1 MDYPA
6 TLTFPVLLENSFSK
20 FGHLNAMAYAGE
32 KPMTY
37 NELENQVSALIAFL
51 EKLSIKQG
59 DKVAILSL
67 NMPNWGIAYF
77 ALTSMGVVVVPLLP
91 DFSPSEIENVLVH
104 SGVEAIFVSGG
115 LFPKFFDLNIETI
128 KVTISLDDF
137 SLIGDPGIE
146 AVFDPSAKPV
156 NKYAVE
162 EDDLAAII
170 YTSGTAGKSKGVML
184 SQKNICFTAIQA
196 QTVQDFGTED
206 RFLSILPL
214 SHTYENTLGLVLPVF
229 CGSCIYYLRKP
240 PTPAVLLPALAEIR
254 PTAVL
259 SVPLIIEKIYRN
271 KILPSFTENRLLNQ
285 LYKSAFIR
293 KQLNKVAGKKLMKTF
308 GGELKFFGIGG
319 AKLDRTVE
327 QFLLEAEFPYAIGYG
342 LTESAPLLA
351 GFNPKSPRLQST
363 GPKMEGVELK
373 INSPDKETGE
383 GEIWAK
389 GPNVMIGYYKEAG
402 LTEEVKTEDGWLKTG
417 DLGVFDEDGYLFIK
431 GRLKN
436 MILGSNGENIYPE
449 EIESVINNFNFVM
462 ESLVVEQKG
471 KLVALVHFNS
481 EEIET
486 RFNHLKDEFSNY
498 TERKTGELQKEL
510 QEYVNARVNKFSR
523 LQLVVAQ
530 AAPFQKTA
538 THKIKRYLYKE

>member
-1 MDYPA
+1 MNYPA
-6 TLTFPVLLENSFSK
+6 KLTFPVLLENSFSK
-20 FGHLNAMAYAGE
+20 FSKLNAMAYAGE
-32 KPMTY
+32 SPVSY
-37 NELENQVSALIAFL
+37 GELEIQVNAVIAFI
-51 EKLSIKQG
+51 EKLDIRQG

-67 NMPNWGIAYF
+67 NMPNWGVAYF
-77 ALTSMGVVVVPLLP
+77 ALVSMGVVAVPLLP
-91 DFSPSEIENVLVH
+91 DFLPSEIENVLIH
-104 SGVEAIFVSGG
+104 SGVTAIFVSGG
-115 LFPKFFDLNIETI
+115 LYPKISETNIKTI
-128 KVTISLDDF
+128 KTRISLDDF
-137 SLIGDPGIE
+137 SIIGETE
-146 AVFDPSAKPV
+146 AGPVFNPNATPI
-156 NKYAVE
+156 NKYVVE

-196 QTVQDFGTED
+196 QTVQSFGPGD

-214 SHTYENTLGLVLPVF
+214 SHTYENTLGLVLPIF
-229 CGSCIYYLRKP
+229 CGSCIYYLRRP

-259 SVPLIIEKIYRN
+259 SVPMIIEKIYRN
-271 KILPSFTENRLLNQ
+271 KILPAFTHNRFINQ
-285 LYKSAFIR
+285 LYKTAFIR
-293 KQLNKVAGKKLMKTF
+293 KQLNKVAGRKLKKTF

-351 GFNPKSPRLQST
+351 GFNPKRPRLQST
-363 GPKMEGVELK
+363 GPKMKGVDLK
-373 INSPDKETGE
+373 INDPDKETGE

-389 GPNVMIGYYKEAG
+389 GPNVMIGYYKEPE
-402 LTEEVKTEDGWLKTG
+402 LTDETITNDGWLKTG
-417 DLGVFDEDGYLFIK
+417 DLGVFDKDGYLFIK

-471 KLVALVHFNS
+471 KLVALVHFNR

-498 TERKTGELQKEL
+498 AERKTDELQKEL

-530 AAPFQKTA
+530 VAPFQKTA
-538 THKIKRYLYKE
+538 TQKIKRYLYK

>member
-32 KPMTY
+32 KPMSY
-37 NELENQVSALIAFL
+37 KELESQVSAVIAFL
-51 EKLSIKQG
+51 EKLDIKQG
-59 DKVAILSL
+59 DKVSILSL
-67 NMPNWGIAYF
+67 NMPNWGIVYF
-77 ALTSMGVVVVPLLP
+77 ALTTMGVVVVPLLP
-91 DFSPSEIENVLVH
+91 DFSSSEIENVLNH
-104 SGVEAIFVSGG
+104 SEVKAVFVSGG
-115 LFPKFFDLNIETI
+115 LYPKISELNIETI
-128 KVTISLDDF
+128 KVWISLDDF
-137 SLIGDPGIE
+137 SIIGEKEMGATFDAE
-146 AVFDPSAKPV
+146 ARPV
-156 NKYAVE
+156 NKYVVV
-162 EDDLAAII
+162 EDDLAAVI

-184 SQKNICFTAIQA
+184 SQKNICFTAIKA

-214 SHTYENTLGLVLPVF
+214 SHTYENTLGLVLPIF

-259 SVPLIIEKIYRN
+259 SVPMVIEKIYRN
-271 KILPSFTENRLLNQ
+271 KILPAFTDKPLIAR
-285 LYKSAFIR
+285 LYKTAFIR
-293 KQLNKVAGKKLMKTF
+293 KQLNKIAGKKLMKTF

-319 AKLDRTVE
+319 AKLDKTVE

-351 GFNPKSPRLQST
+351 GFNPQRPRLQST
-363 GPKMEGVELK
+363 GPRMEGVELK
-373 INSPDKETGE
+373 INNPDKETGE

-389 GPNVMIGYYKEAG
+389 GPNVMIGYYKEPG
-402 LTEEVKTEDGWLKTG
+402 LTEETKTNDGWLKTG
-417 DLGVFDEDGYLFIK
+417 DLGIFDKDGYLYIK

-471 KLVALVHFNS
+471 KLVALVHFNR

-486 RFNHLKDEFSNY
+486 RFHDLKDEFANY
-498 TERKTGELQKEL
+498 AERKTAELQKEL

-530 AAPFQKTA
+530 ADPFQKTA
-538 THKIKRYLYKE
+538 TQKIKRYLYK

>member
-1 MDYPA
+1 MNYPA
-6 TLTFPVLLENSFSK
+6 KLTFPILLENSFSK
-20 FGHLNAMAYAGE
+20 YSKQNAMAYAGE
-32 KPMTY
+32 IPMTY
-37 NELENQVSALIAFL
+37 AELESQVNAVIAFL
-51 EKLSIKQG
+51 EKLDIKQG

-67 NMPNWGIAYF
+67 NMPNWGIVYF
-77 ALTSMGVVVVPLLP
+77 ALASMGIVAVPLLP
-91 DFSPSEIENVLVH
+91 DFLPSEIENVLIH
-104 SGVEAIFVSGG
+104 SEVQAIFVSGG
-115 LFPKFFDLNIETI
+115 LYPKISEISVDTI
-128 KVTISLDDF
+128 KIRISLDDF
-137 SLIGDPGIE
+137 SVISGSSSLAG
-146 AVFDPSAKPV
+146 FDPDARPV
-156 NKYAVE
+156 NSYIVE
-162 EDDLAAII
+162 EDDLSAII

-214 SHTYENTLGLVLPVF
+214 SHTYENTLGLVLPIF

-259 SVPLIIEKIYRN
+259 SVPMVIEKIYRN
-271 KILPSFTENRLLNQ
+271 KILPAFTDKPLINK
-285 LYKSAFIR
+285 LYKNAFIR
-293 KQLNKVAGKKLMKTF
+293 RQLNKIAGKKLKKTF

-327 QFLLEAEFPYAIGYG
+327 QFLLEAEFPYSIGYG

-351 GFNPKSPRLQST
+351 GFNPKRPRLQST
-363 GPKMEGVELK
+363 GPRMEGVELK
-373 INSPDKETGE
+373 INNPDKETGE

-389 GPNVMIGYYKEAG
+389 GPNVMIGYYKEPG
-402 LTEEVKTEDGWLKTG
+402 LTEEAVTNDGWLRTG
-417 DLGVFDEDGYLFIK
+417 DLGVIDKEGYLFIK

-449 EIESVINNFNFVM
+449 EIESVINNFHFVM
-462 ESLVVEQKG
+462 ESLVVQQKG

-481 EEIET
+481 DEIET

-498 TERKTGELQKEL
+498 TDRKTTELQKEL

-538 THKIKRYLYKE
+538 THKIKRYLYK